1 MKKRIIAL
9 IGALSLTFA
18 MGLNVCAAGSVNA
31 EDVKNEINNIQTEV
45 KVEVESKDG
54 SVEVKVEGTQQ
65 VIISVPTDNLAE
77 TATQAQVGQKAAIE
91 NAAPTVVNKEEVKEV
106 VITPVAQADVA
117 KTVVKVAEAVANPD
131 KADSTVAA
139 VKSVD
144 VLIPPVEI
152 NPVET
157 AEGSVTFLIP
167 QSVLK
172 VDALA
177 DDEQIWGIDGA
188 TGAVAVGKLDA
199 DGNVYFTAGSFSPWT
214 FVKVK
219 VEKKAVASQPQPA
232 YNPDW
237 DPVVQEQRKAEAQ
250 AQHEAAW
257 AAYLASGGTIP
268 VVAIAPKTGDMVAM
282 VGIMAVIFL
291 GGAATAVVMSK
302 KRA

>member
-1 MKKRIIAL
+1 M
-9 IGALSLTFA
+9 
-18 MGLNVCAAGSVNA
+18 
-31 EDVKNEINNIQTEV
+31 
-45 KVEVESKDG
+45 
-54 SVEVKVEGTQQ
+54 
-65 VIISVPTDNLAE
+65 
-77 TATQAQVGQKAAIE
+77 
-91 NAAPTVVNKEEVKEV
+91 
-106 VITPVAQADVA
+106 
-117 KTVVKVAEAVANPD
+117 
-131 KADSTVAA
+131 AA

-219 VEKKAVASQPQPA
+219 VEKKAVANLSSRACLQMLIFHQPGSKSSP
-232 YNPDW
+232 
-237 DPVVQEQRKAEAQ
+237 KAALL
-250 AQHEAAW
+250 H
-257 AAYLASGGTIP
+257 TR
-268 VVAIAPKTGDMVAM
+268 V
-282 VGIMAVIFL
+282 
-291 GGAATAVVMSK
+291 
-302 KRA
+302 